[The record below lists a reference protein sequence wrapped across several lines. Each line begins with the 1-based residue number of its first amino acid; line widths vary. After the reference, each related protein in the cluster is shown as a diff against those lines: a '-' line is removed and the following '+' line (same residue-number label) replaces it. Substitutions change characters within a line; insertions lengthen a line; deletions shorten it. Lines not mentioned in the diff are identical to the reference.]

1 MTDNQSLTQPVHAK
15 PGKLNA
21 VKGMNDILPP
31 DSARWEWFE
40 DIVRR
45 VMAGYSYQNIRT
57 PILEPTALF
66 VRGTGETTDIVEK
79 EMYSFEDRLN
89 GEPLTLRPE
98 NTPGVVRAAIEHNLT
113 YDGGK
118 RLYYTGPMFRH
129 ERPQR
134 GRYRQF
140 YQLGAEALGFRG
152 PEVDAELM
160 VLAHQIF
167 STLGLREVRVELNS
181 LGIPAE
187 RRAHREALVAYF
199 GRHTELLDVDAQRR
213 LLTNPLRILDTKNP
227 AMQALVGAAP
237 QLLDFL
243 GESSRKHLDTVT
255 TLLDACGVSWRL
267 NPRLVRGLDYYSH
280 TVFEFITD
288 ELGAQGTLCGGG
300 RYDGLFEILGG
311 KPTPAV
317 GWGMGMERVLELVKA
332 QGLGGQQVAP
342 DAFAIVPDDASLAVV
357 MKTLQALR
365 MAGLKVQMNSSHSGE
380 GMGSIKAQFKRADAS
395 GAKYALIFGAD
406 ELALGQVA
414 VKSLRT
420 VEAFSVQQSRYP
432 LDDAATWAARLLA

>member
-1 MTDNQSLTQPVHAK
+1 
-15 PGKLNA
+15 
-21 VKGMNDILPP
+21 
-31 DSARWEWFE
+31 
-40 DIVRR
+40 
-45 VMAGYSYQNIRT
+45 
-57 PILEPTALF
+57 
-66 VRGTGETTDIVEK
+66 
-79 EMYSFEDRLN
+79 
-89 GEPLTLRPE
+89 
-98 NTPGVVRAAIEHNLT
+98 
-113 YDGGK
+113 
-118 RLYYTGPMFRH
+118 
-129 ERPQR
+129 
-134 GRYRQF
+134 
-140 YQLGAEALGFRG
+140 
-152 PEVDAELM
+152 
-160 VLAHQIF
+160 
-167 STLGLREVRVELNS
+167 
-181 LGIPAE
+181 
-187 RRAHREALVAYF
+187 
-199 GRHTELLDVDAQRR
+199 
-213 LLTNPLRILDTKNP
+213 
-227 AMQALVGAAP
+227 
-237 QLLDFL
+237 
-243 GESSRKHLDTVT
+243 
-255 TLLDACGVSWRL
+255 
-267 NPRLVRGLDYYSH
+267 
-280 TVFEFITD
+280 VFEFITD

-317 GWGMGMERVLELVKA
+317 GWGMGIERVLELVKA